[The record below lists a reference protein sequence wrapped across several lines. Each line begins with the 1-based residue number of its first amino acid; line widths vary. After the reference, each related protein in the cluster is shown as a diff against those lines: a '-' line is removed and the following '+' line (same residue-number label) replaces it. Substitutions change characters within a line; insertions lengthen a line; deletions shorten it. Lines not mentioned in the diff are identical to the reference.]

1 MGATGGQSL
10 ASNAASAGGETVN
23 NHFYR
28 FLSVMC
34 LVALGTATIF
44 LGAQQPPQPAQP
56 VSQSIAASS
65 TNVQGIRGV
74 NRVPY
79 SADQVTVTTQTLADG
94 TKITQRR
101 FAKVYEDSQGRKRYE
116 FYRSGP
122 GSASQDES
130 PESIDI
136 FDPVAGVS
144 YFLNPREHTAQREEE
159 RKRTAPPPAQ
169 ATGTSSNLAT
179 ARPPLP
185 QPTRE
190 DLGTQVIEG
199 IEARGRRI
207 TRTIPEGAQGNDQPL
222 QVTEE
227 TWSSE
232 NPPLLLLRIRNDPR
246 RGETVMRLT
255 NLVFEEP
262 PAELFQVPA
271 DYTVQELQP
280 VTRPETP
287 SE

>member
-1 MGATGGQSL
+1 M
-10 ASNAASAGGETVN
+10 N

-28 FLSVMC
+28 FLSVLC

-44 LGAQQPPQPAQP
+44 LGAQQAPQPAQP
-56 VSQSIAASS
+56 ASQSITASS

-101 FAKVYEDSQGRKRYE
+101 FARVYQDSQGRKRYE
-116 FYRSGP
+116 YYRR
-122 GSASQDES
+122 GSES
-130 PESIDI
+130 TGRDDSLEGAYI

-144 YFLNPREHTAQREEE
+144 YNLNARKHTAQREDE
-159 RKRTAPPPAQ
+159 RKRTAPPPAPTPG
-169 ATGTSSNLAT
+169 ASANLTA
-179 ARPPLP
+179 ARPLLP

-199 IEARGRRI
+199 IEARGWRVI
-207 TRTIPEGAQGNDQPL
+207 RTIPEGAQGNDQPI

-227 TWSSE
+227 VWSSE
-232 NPPLLLLRIRNDPR
+232 NPPLLLMRITNDPR

-262 PAELFQVPA
+262 PADLFQVPA

-280 VTRPETP
+280 VARPEPP
-287 SE
+287 SD

>member
-1 MGATGGQSL
+1 M
-10 ASNAASAGGETVN
+10 N
-23 NHFYR
+23 NHFCR
-28 FLSVMC
+28 FLSVLC
-34 LVALGTATIF
+34 LVALETAAIF
-44 LGAQQPPQPAQP
+44 LGAQQPPQPA
-56 VSQSIAASS
+56 SQSIVASS

-94 TKITQRR
+94 TKITQKR
-101 FAKVYEDSQGRKRYE
+101 FARVYQDSQGRKRYE
-116 FYRSGP
+116 FYRSGSE
-122 GSASQDES
+122 SAGQDEL
-130 PESIDI
+130 PQSINI

-144 YFLNPREHTAQREEE
+144 YTLNPRERTAQREEE
-159 RKRTAPPPAQ
+159 RKRTAPPPAPTPG
-169 ATGTSSNLAT
+169 ASANLTA
-179 ARPPLP
+179 ARPLLP

-199 IEARGRRI
+199 IEARGRRVI
-207 TRTIPEGAQGNDQPL
+207 RTIPEGAQGNDQPI

-227 TWSSE
+227 VWSSE
-232 NPPLLLLRIRNDPR
+232 NPPLLLMRITNDPR

-255 NLVFEEP
+255 NLVLDEP

-271 DYTVQELQP
+271 DYTVKELQP
-280 VTRPETP
+280 VAKPEPP